1 MEAAML
7 NPSVANAHFAGSL
20 FDLEEPPS
28 IPESAQGDLTLQL
41 HQLPP
46 QAQDAVKQM
55 LAEHQAPEW
64 SEAAIVQLHWMLLSE
79 LKKLADPETPLEEKI
94 DTLDWALTSPAN
106 DHAPFSFASCVRV
119 VGTSPLSP
127 TAYFGLVEVDELRS
141 WIFVNARR
149 WLRETIVR
157 YPRWAQDL
165 FFSNPHFAAAQ
176 LSANPQWFNEQI
188 RRHEAAMCSAA
199 SQPDLF
205 ALASESNKDDQDAAC
220 AAN

>member
-1 MEAAML
+1 ML
-7 NPSVANAHFAGSL
+7 NMSVANAQLAGSL
-20 FDLEEPPS
+20 FDLDEPPS
-28 IPESAQGDLTLQL
+28 IPGSAESVHTLQR

-46 QAQDAVKQM
+46 QAQDAVKKM
-55 LAEHQAPEW
+55 LAEVQAPEW
-64 SEAAIVQLHWMLLSE
+64 SEAAIVQLHWVLLSE

-106 DHAPFSFASCVRV
+106 DQAPFSFASCVRV

-127 TAYFGLVEVDELRS
+127 TAYFGLVDVDELRS

-149 WLRETIVR
+149 WLRETIAR

-165 FFSNPHFAAAQ
+165 FFSDPHFAAEQ

-188 RRHEAAMCSAA
+188 RRREAALRSAA
-199 SQPDLF
+199 AQPDLF
-205 ALASESNKDDQDAAC
+205 GVAGDTSQDQQEAAWTLI
-220 AAN
+220 